1 MKRMGYVFLAEA
13 VLAGMLALWPVRKL
27 NPWATM
33 PAASARTR
41 SRRPAK
47 KYDNDN
53 LPTSDKISI
62 VGNATE
68 SSPDDANAAST
79 PVDSSAQP
87 KQDAGKPADS
97 SDAHKA
103 NDEWKQKISEQQAK
117 VDMLTREVDVT
128 QREYRLRAAAFYAD
142 AGNRLR
148 NQGAWDKE
156 DAQYNR
162 TGQKQR
168 HSMMRRKLDDLKEKA
183 RKAGVPAKYAAAV
196 QAGGLSFAGG
206 CSGRRCHLLDVMAP
220 GQGFRHCRLSAGR
233 AWMVRIDAR
242 P

>member
-13 VLAGMLALWPVRKL
+13 VLAGMLVTLAGAQTESLGDYARGIRKDEK
-27 NPWATM
+27 
-33 PAASARTR
+33 PAS
-41 SRRPAK
+41 AK

-53 LPTSDKISI
+53 LPTSDKISV

-68 SSPDDANAAST
+68 SSPEDANAAST
-79 PVDSSAQP
+79 PSDSAAQP
-87 KQDAGKPADS
+87 KDGTKPSTPAAQDAGKPADS

-148 NQGAWDKE
+148 NQGSWDKE
-156 DAQYNR
+156 DAQYKQDLAKK
-162 TGQKQR
+162 QKALDDA
-168 HSMMRRKLDDLKEKA
+168 KKAVDDLKEKA
-183 RKAGVPAKYAAAV
+183 RKAGMPAK
-196 QAGGLSFAGG
+196 
-206 CSGRRCHLLDVMAP
+206 
-220 GQGFRHCRLSAGR
+220 
-233 AWMVRIDAR
+233 
-242 P
+242 

>member
-13 VLAGMLALWPVRKL
+13 VLAGMLVTVAGGQTESLGDYARSVRKDEK
-27 NPWATM
+27 
-33 PAASARTR
+33 PAS
-41 SRRPAK
+41 AK

-53 LPTSDKISI
+53 LPKSDKISV

-68 SSPDDANAAST
+68 SSPEDANAAST
-79 PVDSSAQP
+79 PGNSSAQAKDGTTP
-87 KQDAGKPADS
+87 STPAAQDAGKPAEG

-156 DAQYNR
+156 DAQYKQDLAKK
-162 TGQKQR
+162 QKALDDA
-168 HSMMRRKLDDLKEKA
+168 KKAVDDLKEKA
-183 RKAGVPAKYAAAV
+183 RKAGVPAK
-196 QAGGLSFAGG
+196 
-206 CSGRRCHLLDVMAP
+206 
-220 GQGFRHCRLSAGR
+220 
-233 AWMVRIDAR
+233 
-242 P
+242 

>member
-13 VLAGMLALWPVRKL
+13 VLAGMLVTLAGAQTESLGDYARGIRKDEK
-27 NPWATM
+27 
-33 PAASARTR
+33 PAS
-41 SRRPAK
+41 AK

-53 LPTSDKISI
+53 MPKSDKISV

-68 SSPDDANAAST
+68 SSPEDANAAST
-79 PVDSSAQP
+79 PSDSSAQP
-87 KQDAGKPADS
+87 NDGTKPSTPATQDAGKPADS

-156 DAQYNR
+156 DAQYKQDLAKK
-162 TGQKQR
+162 QKALDDA
-168 HSMMRRKLDDLKEKA
+168 KKAVDDLKEKA
-183 RKAGVPAKYAAAV
+183 RKAGMPAK
-196 QAGGLSFAGG
+196 
-206 CSGRRCHLLDVMAP
+206 
-220 GQGFRHCRLSAGR
+220 
-233 AWMVRIDAR
+233 
-242 P
+242 

>member
-13 VLAGMLALWPVRKL
+13 VLAGMLVTLAGAQTESLGDYARGIRKDEK
-27 NPWATM
+27 
-33 PAASARTR
+33 PAS
-41 SRRPAK
+41 AK

-53 LPTSDKISI
+53 LPTSDKISV

-68 SSPDDANAAST
+68 SSPEDANAAST
-79 PVDSSAQP
+79 PSDSSAQP
-87 KQDAGKPADS
+87 KDGTKPSTPATQDAGKPADS

-148 NQGAWDKE
+148 NQGSWDKE
-156 DAQYNR
+156 DTQYKQDLAKK
-162 TGQKQR
+162 QKALDDA
-168 HSMMRRKLDDLKEKA
+168 KKAVDDLKEKA
-183 RKAGVPAKYAAAV
+183 RKAGVPSK
-196 QAGGLSFAGG
+196 
-206 CSGRRCHLLDVMAP
+206 
-220 GQGFRHCRLSAGR
+220 
-233 AWMVRIDAR
+233 
-242 P
+242 

>member
-13 VLAGMLALWPVRKL
+13 VLAGMLVTVAGGQTESLGDYARSVRKDEK
-27 NPWATM
+27 
-33 PAASARTR
+33 PAS
-41 SRRPAK
+41 AK

-53 LPTSDKISI
+53 LPKSDKISV

-68 SSPDDANAAST
+68 SSPEDANSAST
-79 PVDSSAQP
+79 PADSSAQP
-87 KQDAGKPADS
+87 KDGATPSTPAAQDAGKPAGS

-156 DAQYNR
+156 DAQYKQDLAKK
-162 TGQKQR
+162 QKALDDA
-168 HSMMRRKLDDLKEKA
+168 KKAVDDLKEKA
-183 RKAGVPAKYAAAV
+183 RKAGMPAK
-196 QAGGLSFAGG
+196 
-206 CSGRRCHLLDVMAP
+206 
-220 GQGFRHCRLSAGR
+220 
-233 AWMVRIDAR
+233 
-242 P
+242 

>member
-13 VLAGMLALWPVRKL
+13 VLAGMLVTLAGAQTESLGDYARGIRKDEK
-27 NPWATM
+27 
-33 PAASARTR
+33 PAS
-41 SRRPAK
+41 AK

-53 LPTSDKISI
+53 MPKSDKISV

-68 SSPDDANAAST
+68 SSPEDANAAST
-79 PVDSSAQP
+79 PSDSSAQP
-87 KQDAGKPADS
+87 KDGTKPSTPATQDAGKPADS

-148 NQGAWDKE
+148 NQGSWDKE
-156 DAQYNR
+156 DAQYKQDLAKK
-162 TGQKQR
+162 QKALDDA
-168 HSMMRRKLDDLKEKA
+168 KKAVDDLKEKA
-183 RKAGVPAKYAAAV
+183 RKAGMPAK
-196 QAGGLSFAGG
+196 
-206 CSGRRCHLLDVMAP
+206 
-220 GQGFRHCRLSAGR
+220 
-233 AWMVRIDAR
+233 
-242 P
+242 